1 MSEGA
6 QKIGL
11 TKPTVF
17 AAVNGNTPSHSSNNP
32 PAVIPKFKI
41 SRGTQANVSVPKNV
55 TKFSPPVP
63 AKPAALSKQPR
74 SPAPPVPPKPGSAL
88 KSPLKPAVAPKP
100 ILPPKPL
107 VRPCKSGSVTFET
120 TVPPNVPIR
129 NRGEQ
134 SPRADQTEKS
144 IPMYEEKVPIS
155 SAHLVVK
162 QSRKSASLGRLEG
175 VRCCAMLVK
184 EGNERCLQR
193 DSGFISCSLENVEQP
208 AVKLTNQRLGF
219 PFSSIPIAP
228 PRRRRK
234 SVESYEPIYAVI
246 DFSKK
251 RNRRMLLAQEQA
263 ARDNL
268 HQPIVQNADK
278 DIEASPVSLV
288 EKDKSV
294 PTTPSVCSVNEDE
307 TSVPESPALEMDVSN
322 SMIATSEM
330 DSDIQIIENSFA
342 TIASLFENINDTGD
356 SVPVPSRPTLT
367 RESEDVQEDSSSSSN
382 NQQEEETTT
391 AGQAVIAR
399 LVFGGT
405 VVQQTDILPTMS
417 TNDNRRKRTKEFC
430 TALKDVIPSTGFDL
444 LTDTVSVRERK
455 INLREPSPT
464 PSASSN
470 SSSDSKE
477 DEFFPG
483 KHFDPDVVSC
493 GSLGDVDTSDA
504 TRQNSVDDEIE
515 TAQMT
520 GNAST
525 SVDGKER
532 RNSFGLRRTL
542 DTLFT
547 SLSNKSG
554 IRKAAEKRKTLDFD
568 SSSTDTDSI
577 TAAPRPHI
585 FISRPAPPQ
594 PSHKFNRG
602 DRAYRSV
609 QPPEKGR
616 SKSIDGSLVEKVDRR
631 HVSLSPVISSP
642 EPVAAQQGQIVNLD
656 QPESS
661 SSASTHNY
669 ANEPGL
675 CLPLMEQ
682 NSDRTRACLPDGS
695 SSEMEKDI
703 MYRSLEG
710 KERKAYMTAKE
721 IASSERVFVDCLRL
735 ICDDFRQAVKDA
747 AIGSNGRDT
756 LHPVIPEAELNK
768 ILNYLP
774 QLQNLNHE
782 LLNDFELRLKNW
794 STQPK
799 IADVI
804 VRKGPFLKLYSAYIR
819 DFQSQSAQLEECI
832 QKYPR
837 FAKVLK
843 QFEQS
848 GRCKSLSLKH
858 YMLKPVQR
866 LPQYRLLL
874 EVYLRHLNENSP
886 DYHDTLVALKVVTD
900 VAEHANNSMKQ
911 EDNFQRL
918 IHLQSRL
925 GNCEII
931 KPGRYII
938 KEGELDKVSRK
949 MLQPRYFI
957 LLNDCLLYTSYLSSP
972 SPNCSLKLHHE
983 LPLSRM
989 EVHLPSVSAT
999 EENANEFNVI
1009 STARSFTLAASSMHA
1024 RNEWMCALSEAISE
1038 LQSKQ
1043 STFPSKMPTDNGEFR
1058 LRLGQQAPV
1067 WIPDSRVTMC
1077 QLCTAAFS
1085 ITFRRHHCRACGK
1098 VVCRSCSTQKAG
1110 LEYLKF
1116 RSARVCD
1123 DCFQAINEHEGS
1135 VNEDGMDSSNCSSL
1149 IETDLS
1155 ASLVNVP
1162 PVCFVHAFNDE
1173 VTNRRHPSD
1182 SVGQPTSQA
1191 GLKAQ
1196 QVKRD
1201 AVRKERRYVPPR
1213 LMEVPA
1219 NDAGSQ
1225 ISGYLSRRARRS
1237 WKRNWFVLKDRVLYI
1252 YKASEDVVALDTI
1265 PVLGY
1270 QVQTFQEVAEDNEHN
1285 QFQLFHPKQSPIV
1298 FHAENAIL
1306 AKKWIEALSSATVL

>member
-1 MSEGA
+1 MAEA
-6 QKIGL
+6 APKIGL
-11 TKPTVF
+11 AKPTVF
-17 AAVNGNTPSHSSNNP
+17 AAVNGNMSSHSSNNP
-32 PAVIPKFKI
+32 PVVIPKFKI

-74 SPAPPVPPKPGSAL
+74 SPAPPVPPKPGSAV
-88 KSPLKPAVAPKP
+88 KSPPKPVVAPKP

-107 VRPCKSGSVTFET
+107 VRPCNSGSVTRET
-120 TVPPNVPIR
+120 TVPPNVSIR

-134 SPRADQTEKS
+134 SARADQTEKS
-144 IPMYEEKVPIS
+144 IPMYQEHVPIS

-208 AVKLTNQRLGF
+208 AVKLTNQRPGF
-219 PFSSIPIAP
+219 PFTSIPIAP

-234 SVESYEPIYAVI
+234 SVDSYEPIYAVI

-251 RNRRMLLAQEQA
+251 RNRRMLLAQEQL

-268 HQPIVQNADK
+268 DQPIVENTDK
-278 DIEASPVSLV
+278 DTEASPVIMV

-294 PTTPSVCSVNEDE
+294 PIPISDCSVNDDE
-307 TSVPESPALEMDVSN
+307 NSVAESPAIEMDVSN
-322 SMIATSEM
+322 STMPTSEI
-330 DSDIQIIENSFA
+330 DSDIQMIENSFA

-356 SVPVPSRPTLT
+356 SVPLPSRPTLR
-367 RESEDVQEDSSSSSN
+367 RESEDVQEDSSSSSS
-382 NQQEEETTT
+382 NQKEEETTT
-391 AGQAVIAR
+391 VGQTVIAR

-405 VVQQTDILPTMS
+405 VVQQTDILPAML

-430 TALKDVIPSTGFDL
+430 SALKDVIPSTGL
-444 LTDTVSVRERK
+444 EVLTDTVSVRERK
-455 INLREPSPT
+455 NSPREPSPT
-464 PSASSN
+464 PSSSSN

-477 DEFFPG
+477 DEFFSG

-515 TAQMT
+515 TSQTM
-520 GNAST
+520 GNGSA

-577 TAAPRPHI
+577 TAAPRSHI
-585 FISRPAPPQ
+585 FISRPAPPL

-642 EPVAAQQGQIVNLD
+642 EPIAAQQGQIVNLD
-656 QPESS
+656 QPEPSS
-661 SSASTHNY
+661 PVSTHN
-669 ANEPGL
+669 ESGL

-682 NSDRTRACLPDGS
+682 SSDRTRACLPDGS

-735 ICDDFRQAVKDA
+735 ICDDFRQAVKEA

-782 LLNDFELRLKNW
+782 LLNDFELRLQNW

-832 QKYPR
+832 QRYPR

-925 GNCEII
+925 GNWEII

-999 EENANEFNVI
+999 QENANEFNVI
-1009 STARSFTLAASSMHA
+1009 STARSFTLAASTMHA
-1024 RNEWMCALSEAISE
+1024 RNEWMCALSEAIAE

-1043 STFPSKMPTDNGEFR
+1043 LTFPSKMPTDSGEFR

-1123 DCFQAINEHEGS
+1123 DCFEAINVSEEHEGS
-1135 VNEDGMDSSNCSSL
+1135 VIEDGMDSSNCSSL

-1173 VTNRRHPSD
+1173 ATNRRPSLD
-1182 SVGQPTSQA
+1182 PVGQTTSQA
-1191 GLKAQ
+1191 GFKAQ
-1196 QVKRD
+1196 QVRRD
-1201 AVRKERRYVPPR
+1201 AIRKERRYVPPR

-1225 ISGYLSRRARRS
+1225 ISGYLSRRVRRS

-1270 QVQTFQEVAEDNEHN
+1270 EVQTFQEVAEDNEHN

-1306 AKKWIEALSSATVL
+1306 TKKWIEALSSATVL